1 MYRAALT
8 LDRAALI
15 GLGSANGL
23 LMNAIFKKSRA
34 GIKQTV
40 LQGLEAAWPICL
52 GYIPI
57 GIAFGV
63 LAQKAGLRPYEIGLM
78 SLLVFAGSSQF
89 IAISMLSSGATSVA
103 IILTTFAV
111 NLRHLLMSSSLAVF
125 MGSATRK
132 KLALFAYGVTDE
144 SFAVN
149 HAKFNQTDW
158 GLSQALIVNH
168 TANITWITSTIIGG
182 YSGQFI
188 PAGAFGLDYALSA
201 MFICLL
207 IFQLK
212 GRKYVLTAIL
222 SGIIAVT
229 FALVIPGNSYI
240 ILASVLAATLGVVF
254 NT

>member
-1 MYRAALT
+1 M
-8 LDRAALI
+8 I
-15 GLGSANGL
+15 
-23 LMNAIFKKSRA
+23 AIFRKNRA
-34 GIKQTV
+34 EIKQTV

-52 GYIPI
+52 GYVPI

-63 LAQKAGLRPYEIGLM
+63 LAQKIGLRPYEIGLM

-89 IAISMLSSGATSVA
+89 IAVSMLSSGATSA
-103 IILTTFAV
+103 SIIITTFAV

-125 MGSATRK
+125 MGRATRK
-132 KLALFAYGVTDE
+132 KLALFAYGITDE

-149 HAKFNQTDW
+149 HAKFNQQGW
-158 GLSQALIVNH
+158 GLSQAFIVNH
-168 TANITWITSTIIGG
+168 TANITWIASTVIGG

-188 PAGAFGLDYALSA
+188 PAGSFGLDYALSA

-222 SGIIAVT
+222 SGITAVI
-229 FALVIPGNSYI
+229 LSLLIPGNSYI